1 MKHMGKI
8 IRIIA
13 SAGFV
18 IFLSACLFYCM
29 VAGAGAG
36 EGEVIY
42 VIIAAVLS
50 VGISVLLCA
59 GFHYI
64 RHLQKLLKELHSK

>member
-29 VAGAGAG
+29 VAGAGA
-36 EGEVIY
+36 GEVIY